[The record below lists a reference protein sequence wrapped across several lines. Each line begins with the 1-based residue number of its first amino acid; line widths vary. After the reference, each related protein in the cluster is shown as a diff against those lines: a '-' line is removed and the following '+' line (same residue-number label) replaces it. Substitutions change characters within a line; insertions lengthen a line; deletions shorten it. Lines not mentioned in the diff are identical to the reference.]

1 MKEFFD
7 SEIFIYIVRPI
18 IYIALA
24 YIFYKVVIIFINR
37 ALNNKH
43 LKNKNK
49 KRVNTT
55 LSLINNCLKYI
66 VILLTILIILNS
78 FGIDVSSILAGV
90 GIMAAV
96 LTLAFQDLA
105 KDFIAGIS
113 IVMED
118 QFEIGDNVMINGFR
132 GDVIEMGLKT
142 TRIRD
147 YKGAVQIIA
156 NHMITEVT
164 NYSLNPSLAEVTISI
179 DSDNDLDKVENII
192 KKTMETIDKTYD
204 FLKGNTELW
213 GVEMV
218 DQNSVTYK
226 VVVKT
231 KWGKDFDI
239 KRKMRKDLQ
248 DALTKAGIKMPQTH
262 MEVRNGK

>member
-7 SEIFIYIVRPI
+7 SEIFIYIVRPV
-18 IYIALA
+18 IYIGLA
-24 YIFYKVVIIFINR
+24 YILYKIITFFLIK
-37 ALNNKH
+37 ALHTKY

-66 VILLTILIILNS
+66 IIFLTILLILNS
-78 FGIDVSSILAGV
+78 FGINVSSILAGL
-90 GIMAAV
+90 GIVAAV

-164 NYSLNPSLAEVTISI
+164 NYSLNPSLAEVTIQV

-192 KKTMETIDKTYD
+192 KKTM
-204 FLKGNTELW
+204 
-213 GVEMV
+213 
-218 DQNSVTYK
+218 
-226 VVVKT
+226 
-231 KWGKDFDI
+231 
-239 KRKMRKDLQ
+239 
-248 DALTKAGIKMPQTH
+248 
-262 MEVRNGK
+262 

>member
-1 MKEFFD
+1 MEEFFA
-7 SEIFIYIVRPI
+7 SEIFIYLVRPI
-18 IYIALA
+18 IYIGLA
-24 YIFYKVVIIFINR
+24 YIFYKIITFFLNK
-37 ALNNKH
+37 ALHTKY

-66 VILLTILIILNS
+66 IIFLTILIILNS
-78 FGIDVSSILAGV
+78 FGINVSSILAGL
-90 GIMAAV
+90 GIVAAV

-156 NHMITEVT
+156 NHTITEVI
-164 NYSLNPSLAEVTISI
+164 NYSLNPSLAEITISV
-179 DSDNDLDKVENII
+179 DYKNDLDKVEQVIRE
-192 KKTMETIDKTYD
+192 TMMKIDATYEN
-204 FLKGNTELW
+204 LKGKTELW
-213 GVEMV
+213 GVETI

-226 VVVKT
+226 IVVKT
-231 KWGKDFDI
+231 KSNFDFTVQRNMRRDFQEALLKANI
-239 KRKMRKDLQ
+239 KL
-248 DALTKAGIKMPQTH
+248 PQTH
-262 MEVRNGK
+262 MEVHNGK

>member
-1 MKEFFD
+1 MKEFLD

-18 IYIALA
+18 IYIGFA
-24 YIFYKVVIIFINR
+24 YISYKVITFFLTK
-37 ALNNKH
+37 ALHTKY
-43 LKNKNK
+43 LKSKNK

-66 VILLTILIILNS
+66 IIFLTILVLLNS
-78 FGIDVSSILAGV
+78 FGINVSSILAGL
-90 GIMAAV
+90 GIVAAV

-142 TRIRD
+142 TRIKD
-147 YKGAVQIIA
+147 YKGAVQIIS

-164 NYSLNPSLAEVTISI
+164 NYSLNPSLAEVTISV
-179 DSDNDLDKVENII
+179 DSDNNLDKVEKII
-192 KKTMETIDKTYD
+192 RKTMDTIDKTYD

-213 GVEMV
+213 GVEMLE
-218 DQNSVTYK
+218 QNAVTYK
-226 VVVKT
+226 LAVKT
-231 KWGKDFDI
+231 KTGKDFDVQ
-239 KRKMRKDLQ
+239 RKMRKDLQ

>member
-1 MKEFFD
+1 MKDFFD
-7 SEIFIYIVRPI
+7 SEIFIYIVRPV
-18 IYIALA
+18 IYIGLA
-24 YIFYKVVIIFINR
+24 YILYKIITFFLKK
-37 ALNNKH
+37 ALHTKY

-66 VILLTILIILNS
+66 IIFLTILLILNS
-78 FGIDVSSILAGV
+78 FGINVSSILAGL
-90 GIMAAV
+90 GIVAAV

-132 GDVIEMGLKT
+132 GDVIAMGLKT
-142 TRIRD
+142 TRIKD
-147 YKGAVQIIA
+147 YKGAVQIIS

-164 NYSLNPSLAEVTISI
+164 NYSLNPSLAEVTIQV

-192 KKTMETIDKTYD
+192 KKTMEQIDKTYD
-204 FLKGNTELW
+204 FLKGKTELW

-231 KWGKDFDI
+231 KSGKDFDI
-239 KRKMRKDLQ
+239 QRNMRRDLQ
-248 DALTKAGIKMPQTH
+248 AALTTAGIKMPQTH

>member
-7 SEIFIYIVRPI
+7 SEIFIYIVRPV
-18 IYIALA
+18 IYIGLA
-24 YIFYKVVIIFINR
+24 YIFYKVLTYFLNK
-37 ALNNKH
+37 ALHYKNLN
-43 LKNKNK
+43 NKNK

-55 LSLINNCLKYI
+55 LSILNNCLKYI

-90 GIMAAV
+90 GIVAAV

-179 DSDNDLDKVENII
+179 DSDNDLDKVEKII
-192 KKTMETIDKTYD
+192 RKTMETIDKTYD

-226 VVVKT
+226 VAVKT
-231 KWGKDFDI
+231 KSGKDFEVQ
-239 KRKMRKDLQ
+239 RKMRKDLQ

>member
-1 MKEFFD
+1 MEEFFS
-7 SEIFIYIVRPI
+7 SEIFKYIVLPI
-18 IYIALA
+18 IYIGLA
-24 YIFYKVVIIFINR
+24 YIFYKLFIYFLNK

-49 KRVNTT
+49 KRVKTT
-55 LSLINNCLKYI
+55 LSIINNCLKYI
-66 VILLTILIILNS
+66 IIFLTILVILNNY
-78 FGIDVSSILAGV
+78 GINVSSILAGL
-90 GIMAAV
+90 GIVAAV

-132 GDVIEMGLKT
+132 GDVIAMGLKT
-142 TRIRD
+142 TRIKD

-164 NYSLNPSLAEVTISI
+164 NYSLNPSLAEVTIAV
-179 DSDNDLDKVENII
+179 DSDNDLDKVEKII
-192 KKTMETIDKTYD
+192 KKTMEKIDSTYEN
-204 FLKGNTELW
+204 LKGNTELW

-226 VVVKT
+226 VAVKT
-231 KWGKDFDI
+231 KSGYDFEI
-239 KRKMRKDLQ
+239 QRNMRRDLQ
-248 DALTKAGIKMPQTH
+248 AALTAGNIKMPQTH

>member
-1 MKEFFD
+1 MKEFFA

-55 LSLINNCLKYI
+55 LSIINNCLKYI
-66 VILLTILIILNS
+66 VIFLTILVVLNS
-78 FGIDVSSILAGV
+78 YGIDVSSILAGV

-164 NYSLNPSLAEVTISI
+164 NYSLNPSLAEVTIQV

-192 KKTMETIDKTYD
+192 KKTMEQIDKTYD
-204 FLKGNTELW
+204 FLKGKTELW

-218 DQNSVTYK
+218 NQNSVTYK

-231 KWGKDFDI
+231 KSGKDFDI
-239 KRKMRKDLQ
+239 QRNMRRDLQ
-248 DALTKAGIKMPQTH
+248 AALTTAGIKMPQTH

>member
-7 SEIFIYIVRPI
+7 SEIFIYIVRPV
-18 IYIALA
+18 IYIGLA
-24 YIFYKVVIIFINR
+24 YILYKIITFFLKK
-37 ALNNKH
+37 ALHTKY

-66 VILLTILIILNS
+66 IIFLTILLILNS
-78 FGIDVSSILAGV
+78 FGINVSSILAGL
-90 GIMAAV
+90 GIVAAV

-132 GDVIEMGLKT
+132 GDVIAMGLKT
-142 TRIRD
+142 TRIKD
-147 YKGAVQIIA
+147 YKGAVQIIS

-164 NYSLNPSLAEVTISI
+164 NYSLNPSLAEVTISV
-179 DSDNDLDKVENII
+179 DSDNDLDKVEKII
-192 KKTMETIDKTYD
+192 RRTMETIDKTYD

-226 VVVKT
+226 VAVKT
-231 KWGKDFDI
+231 KSGKDFEI
-239 KRKMRKDLQ
+239 QRKMRKDLQ

>member
-1 MKEFFD
+1 MKDFFA
-7 SEIFIYIVRPI
+7 SEIFIYIVRPV
-18 IYIALA
+18 IYIGLA
-24 YIFYKVVIIFINR
+24 YILYKIITFFLIK
-37 ALNNKH
+37 ALHTKY

-66 VILLTILIILNS
+66 IIFLTILLILNS
-78 FGIDVSSILAGV
+78 FGINVSSILAGL
-90 GIMAAV
+90 GIVAAV

-147 YKGAVQIIA
+147 YKGAVQIIS

-179 DSDNDLDKVENII
+179 DSDNDLDKVEKII
-192 KKTMETIDKTYD
+192 RKTMETIDKTYD

-226 VVVKT
+226 VAVKT
-231 KWGKDFDI
+231 KSGKDFEI
-239 KRKMRKDLQ
+239 QRKMRKDLQ

>member
-1 MKEFFD
+1 MEEFFS
-7 SEIFIYIVRPI
+7 SEIFKYIVLSI
-18 IYIALA
+18 IYIGLA
-24 YIFYKVVIIFINR
+24 YIFYKLFIYFLNK

-49 KRVNTT
+49 KRVKTT
-55 LSLINNCLKYI
+55 LSIINNCLKYI
-66 VILLTILIILNS
+66 IIFLTILVILNNY
-78 FGIDVSSILAGV
+78 GINVSSILAGL
-90 GIMAAV
+90 GIVAAV

-132 GDVIEMGLKT
+132 GDVIAMGLKT

-164 NYSLNPSLAEVTISI
+164 NYSLNPSLAEVTIAV
-179 DSDNDLDKVENII
+179 DSDNDLDKVEKII
-192 KKTMETIDKTYD
+192 KKTMEKIDSTYEN
-204 FLKGNTELW
+204 LKGNTELW

-226 VVVKT
+226 VAVKT
-231 KWGKDFDI
+231 KSGYDFEI
-239 KRKMRKDLQ
+239 QRNMRRDLQ
-248 DALTKAGIKMPQTH
+248 AALTAGNIKMPQTH

>member
-1 MKEFFD
+1 MKEFIATD
-7 SEIFIYIVRPI
+7 IFIYLVRPI

-24 YIFYKVVIIFINR
+24 YIFYKIITYLINR
-37 ALNNKH
+37 TLNNKKITS
-43 LKNKNK
+43 KNR
-49 KRVNTT
+49 KRVKTT
-55 LSLINNCLKYI
+55 ISLINNCLKYI
-66 VILLTILIILNS
+66 IIFLTILIILGS
-78 FGIDVSSILAGV
+78 IGIDVSKIFAGL

-132 GDVIEMGLKT
+132 GDVVEMGLKT

-156 NHMITEVT
+156 NHTITEVI

-179 DSDNDLDKVENII
+179 DSKNDLNKVEKVI
-192 KKTMETIDKTYD
+192 KETMLKIDSTYEN
-204 FLKGNTELW
+204 LKGKTELL
-213 GVEMV
+213 GVETV
-218 DQNSVTYK
+218 DQNSITYK
-226 VVVKT
+226 IAVKT
-231 KWGKDFDI
+231 KATYDSAIQRNMRRDF
-239 KRKMRKDLQ
+239 Q
-248 DALTKAGIKMPQTH
+248 DALLKADIKLPQTH
-262 MEVRNGK
+262 LEVYNGK

>member
-7 SEIFIYIVRPI
+7 SELFIYIVRPI

-24 YIFYKVVIIFINR
+24 YIFYKILTYFLNK
-37 ALNNKH
+37 ALHYKNLN
-43 LKNKNK
+43 NKNK

-55 LSLINNCLKYI
+55 LSILNNCLKYI
-66 VILLTILIILNS
+66 VIFLTILIILNS
-78 FGIDVSSILAGV
+78 FGIDVSSILAGL
-90 GIMAAV
+90 GIVAAV

-142 TRIRD
+142 TRIKD
-147 YKGAVQIIA
+147 YKGAVQIIS

-164 NYSLNPSLAEVTISI
+164 NYSLNPALAEVTIAV

-192 KKTMETIDKTYD
+192 RKTVENIDKTYD
-204 FLKGNTELW
+204 FLKGKTELW

-231 KWGKDFDI
+231 KSGKEFDI
-239 KRKMRKDLQ
+239 QRNMRRDLQ
-248 DALTKAGIKMPQTH
+248 AALTKANIKMPQTH
-262 MEVRNGK
+262 IEVRNGK

>member
-1 MKEFFD
+1 MQEFLE
-7 SEIFIYIVRPI
+7 SSIFIYIVKPI

-24 YIFYKVVIIFINR
+24 FVFYKILTFLLNR
-37 ALNNKH
+37 ALHTKY
-43 LKNKNK
+43 LKSKNK

-66 VILLTILIILNS
+66 IIFLTILVVLNN
-78 FGIDVSSILAGV
+78 FGINVSSILAGL
-90 GIMAAV
+90 GIVAAV

-142 TRIRD
+142 TRLRD
-147 YKGAVQIIA
+147 YKGAVQIIS

-164 NYSLNPSLAEVTISI
+164 NYSLNPSLAEITIAV
-179 DSDNDLDKVENII
+179 DSSNDLDKVEKVI
-192 KKTMETIDKTYD
+192 KETMTSIDSSYQG
-204 FLKGNTELW
+204 LKSKTELL
-213 GVEMV
+213 GVEMI
-218 DQNSVTYK
+218 DQNAVTYK
-226 VVVKT
+226 ISVTTKT
-231 KWGKDFDI
+231 NQNFTVERNMRRDFQTALLKAKI
-239 KRKMRKDLQ
+239 KLPK
-248 DALTKAGIKMPQTH
+248 TH
-262 MEVRNGK
+262 MEVLNGK

>member
-1 MKEFFD
+1 MEEFFA
-7 SEIFIYIVRPI
+7 SEIFIYLVRPI
-18 IYIALA
+18 IYIGLA
-24 YIFYKVVIIFINR
+24 YIFYKIITFFLNK
-37 ALNNKH
+37 ALHTKY

-66 VILLTILIILNS
+66 IIFLTILIILNS
-78 FGIDVSSILAGV
+78 FGINVSSILAGL
-90 GIMAAV
+90 GIVAAV

-142 TRIRD
+142 TRIKD
-147 YKGAVQIIA
+147 YKGAVQIIS

-164 NYSLNPSLAEVTISI
+164 NYSLNPSLAEVTISV
-179 DSDNDLDKVENII
+179 DSDNDLDKVEKII
-192 KKTMETIDKTYD
+192 RKTMDNIDKTYD
-204 FLKGNTELW
+204 FLKGKTELW
-213 GVEMV
+213 GVELV

-226 VVVKT
+226 VAVKT
-231 KWGKDFDI
+231 KAGKDFDI
-239 KRKMRKDLQ
+239 QRSMRRDLQ
-248 DALTKAGIKMPQTH
+248 AALTTAGIKMPQTH

>member
-7 SEIFIYIVRPI
+7 SEIFIYIVRPV
-18 IYIALA
+18 IYIGLA
-24 YIFYKVVIIFINR
+24 YIFYKVLTYFLNK
-37 ALNNKH
+37 ALHYKNLN
-43 LKNKNK
+43 NKNK

-55 LSLINNCLKYI
+55 LSILNNCLKYI
-66 VILLTILIILNS
+66 VIFLTILIILNS
-78 FGIDVSSILAGV
+78 FGIDVSSILAGL
-90 GIMAAV
+90 GIVAAV

-132 GDVIEMGLKT
+132 GDVIGMGLKT
-142 TRIRD
+142 TRIKD
-147 YKGAVQIIA
+147 YKGAVQIIS

-164 NYSLNPSLAEVTISI
+164 NYSLNPSLAEVTIQV

-226 VVVKT
+226 LAVKT
-231 KWGKDFDI
+231 KTGKDFDI
-239 KRKMRKDLQ
+239 QRKMRKDLQ

>member
-1 MKEFFD
+1 MEEFFS
-7 SEIFIYIVRPI
+7 SEIFKYIVLPI
-18 IYIALA
+18 IYIGLA
-24 YIFYKVVIIFINR
+24 YIFYKLFIYFLNK

-49 KRVNTT
+49 KRVKTT
-55 LSLINNCLKYI
+55 LSIINNCLKYI
-66 VILLTILIILNS
+66 IIFLTILVILNNY
-78 FGIDVSSILAGV
+78 GINVSSILAGL
-90 GIMAAV
+90 GIVAAV

-132 GDVIEMGLKT
+132 GDVIAMGLKT

-164 NYSLNPSLAEVTISI
+164 NYSLNPSLAEVTIAV
-179 DSDNDLDKVENII
+179 DSDNDLDKVEKII
-192 KKTMETIDKTYD
+192 KKTIEKIDSTYEN
-204 FLKGNTELW
+204 LKGNTELW

-226 VVVKT
+226 VAVKT
-231 KWGKDFDI
+231 KSGYDFEI
-239 KRKMRKDLQ
+239 QRNMRRDLQ
-248 DALTKAGIKMPQTH
+248 SALTAGNIKMPQTH

>member
-1 MKEFFD
+1 MEEFLS
-7 SEIFIYIVRPI
+7 SEIFKYIVLPVV
-18 IYIALA
+18 YIGLA
-24 YIFYKVVIIFINR
+24 YIFYKLFIYFINK

-43 LKNKNK
+43 LKSKNK
-49 KRVNTT
+49 KRINTT
-55 LSLINNCLKYI
+55 LSIINNCLKYI
-66 VILLTILIILNS
+66 IIFLTILIILNNY
-78 FGIDVSSILAGV
+78 GINVSSILAGL
-90 GIMAAV
+90 GIVAAV

-132 GDVIEMGLKT
+132 GDVIAMGLKT
-142 TRIRD
+142 TRIKD

-164 NYSLNPSLAEVTISI
+164 NYSLNPSLAEVTIAV
-179 DSDNDLDKVENII
+179 DTDNDLDKVEKII
-192 KKTMETIDKTYD
+192 RKTMETIDKTYD

-226 VVVKT
+226 VAVKT
-231 KWGKDFDI
+231 KSGYDFEVQRNI
-239 KRKMRKDLQ
+239 RRDLQ
-248 DALTKAGIKMPQTH
+248 AALKAGNIKMPQTH

>member
-66 VILLTILIILNS
+66 VIFLTILVVLNS
-78 FGIDVSSILAGV
+78 YGIDVSSILAGV

-147 YKGAVQIIA
+147 YKGAVQIIS

-164 NYSLNPSLAEVTISI
+164 NYSLNASLAEVTIAV
-179 DSDNDLDKVENII
+179 DTDNDLDKVEKII
-192 KKTMETIDKTYD
+192 RKTMENIDKTYD
-204 FLKGNTELW
+204 FLKGKTELW

-218 DQNSVTYK
+218 DQNAVTYK

-231 KWGKDFDI
+231 KAC
-239 KRKMRKDLQ
+239 KDLDIQ
-248 DALTKAGIKMPQTH
+248 RNMRRDLQAALTAANIKMPQTH

>member
-7 SEIFIYIVRPI
+7 SELFIYIVRPI

-24 YIFYKVVIIFINR
+24 YIFYKILTYFLNK
-37 ALNNKH
+37 ALHYKN

-55 LSLINNCLKYI
+55 LSILNNCLKYI
-66 VILLTILIILNS
+66 VIFLTILIILNS
-78 FGIDVSSILAGV
+78 FGIDVSSILAGL
-90 GIMAAV
+90 GIVAAV

-142 TRIRD
+142 TRIKD
-147 YKGAVQIIA
+147 YKGAVQIIS

-164 NYSLNPSLAEVTISI
+164 NYSLNPALAEVTIAV

-192 KKTMETIDKTYD
+192 RKTVENIDKTYD

-231 KWGKDFDI
+231 KSGKEFDI
-239 KRKMRKDLQ
+239 QRNMRRDLQ
-248 DALTKAGIKMPQTH
+248 AALTKANIKMPQTH

>member
-1 MKEFFD
+1 MKEFFFFFL
-7 SEIFIYIVRPI
+7 FIYIVRPV
-18 IYIALA
+18 IYIGLA
-24 YIFYKVVIIFINR
+24 YIFYKVLTYFLNK
-37 ALNNKH
+37 ALHYKNLN
-43 LKNKNK
+43 NKNK

-55 LSLINNCLKYI
+55 LSLLNNCLKYI
-66 VILLTILIILNS
+66 VIFLTVLIILNS
-78 FGIDVSSILAGV
+78 FGINVSSILAGL
-90 GIMAAV
+90 GIVAAV

-132 GDVIEMGLKT
+132 GDVIAMGLKT
-142 TRIRD
+142 TRIKD
-147 YKGAVQIIA
+147 YKGAVQIIS

-179 DSDNDLDKVENII
+179 DSDNDLDKVEKII
-192 KKTMETIDKTYD
+192 RKTMETIDKTYD

-218 DQNSVTYK
+218 EQNSVTYK
-226 VVVKT
+226 VAVKT
-231 KWGKDFDI
+231 KSGKDFEI
-239 KRKMRKDLQ
+239 QRKMRKDLQ

>member
-7 SEIFIYIVRPI
+7 SEIFIYIVRPV
-18 IYIALA
+18 IYIGLA
-24 YIFYKVVIIFINR
+24 YILYKIITFFLIK
-37 ALNNKH
+37 ALHTKY

-66 VILLTILIILNS
+66 IIFLTILLILNS
-78 FGIDVSSILAGV
+78 FGINVSSILAGL
-90 GIMAAV
+90 GIVAAV

-132 GDVIEMGLKT
+132 GDVIAMGLKT
-142 TRIRD
+142 TRIKD
-147 YKGAVQIIA
+147 YKGAVQIIS

-179 DSDNDLDKVENII
+179 DSDNDLDKVEKII
-192 KKTMETIDKTYD
+192 RKTMETIDKTYD

-218 DQNSVTYK
+218 EQNSVTYK
-226 VVVKT
+226 VAVKT
-231 KWGKDFDI
+231 KSGKDFEI
-239 KRKMRKDLQ
+239 QRKMRKDLQ
-248 DALTKAGIKMPQTH
+248 DAITKAGIKMPQTH

>member
-1 MKEFFD
+1 MKDFFA
-7 SEIFIYIVRPI
+7 SEIFIYIVRPV
-18 IYIALA
+18 IYIGLA
-24 YIFYKVVIIFINR
+24 YILYKIITFFLIK
-37 ALNNKH
+37 ALHTKY

-66 VILLTILIILNS
+66 IIFLTILLILNS
-78 FGIDVSSILAGV
+78 FGINVSSILAGL
-90 GIMAAV
+90 GIVAAV

-132 GDVIEMGLKT
+132 GDVIAMGLKT
-142 TRIRD
+142 TRIKD
-147 YKGAVQIIA
+147 YKGAVQIIS

-164 NYSLNPSLAEVTISI
+164 NYSLNPSLAEVTISV
-179 DSDNDLDKVENII
+179 DSDNDLDKVEKII
-192 KKTMETIDKTYD
+192 RRTMETIDKTYD

-226 VVVKT
+226 VAVKT
-231 KWGKDFDI
+231 KSGKDFEI
-239 KRKMRKDLQ
+239 QRKMRKDLQ

>member
-1 MKEFFD
+1 MKEFFKTD
-7 SEIFIYIVRPI
+7 IFIYIVRPI
-18 IYIALA
+18 IYIGLA
-24 YIFYKVVIIFINR
+24 YIFYKILTFLINR

-43 LKNKNK
+43 LSAKSR

-55 LSLINNCLKYI
+55 LSIINNCLKYI
-66 VILLTILIILNS
+66 IIFLTSLIILGS
-78 FGIDVSSILAGV
+78 FGLDVSKIFAGL
-90 GIMAAV
+90 GIVAAV

-164 NYSLNPSLAEVTISI
+164 NYSLNPSLAEITISV
-179 DSDNDLDKVENII
+179 DSDNDLDKVESII
-192 KKTMETIDKTYD
+192 RKTMENIDNTYKN
-204 FLKGNTELW
+204 LKGKSELW

-226 VVVKT
+226 VAVKT
-231 KWGKDFDI
+231 KSGSDFDI
-239 KRKMRKDLQ
+239 QRNMRRDFQ
-248 DALTKAGIKMPQTH
+248 TALAKGNIKFPQTH

>member
-1 MKEFFD
+1 MKDFFA
-7 SEIFIYIVRPI
+7 SEIFIYIVRPV
-18 IYIALA
+18 IYIGLA
-24 YIFYKVVIIFINR
+24 YILYKIITFFLIK
-37 ALNNKH
+37 ALHTKY

-66 VILLTILIILNS
+66 IIFLTILLILNS
-78 FGIDVSSILAGV
+78 FGINVSSILAGL
-90 GIMAAV
+90 GIVAAV

-147 YKGAVQIIA
+147 YKGAVQIIS

-164 NYSLNPSLAEVTISI
+164 NYSLNPSLAEVTISV
-179 DSDNDLDKVENII
+179 DSDNDLDKVEKII
-192 KKTMETIDKTYD
+192 RKTMETIDKTYD

-226 VVVKT
+226 VAVKT
-231 KWGKDFDI
+231 KTGKDFDI
-239 KRKMRKDLQ
+239 QRKMRRDLQ
-248 DALTKAGIKMPQTH
+248 DALTKTGIKMPQTH
-262 MEVRNGK
+262 MEVRNEK

>member
-1 MKEFFD
+1 MKDFFA

-18 IYIALA
+18 IYIGLA
-24 YIFYKVVIIFINR
+24 YIFYKVLTYFLNK
-37 ALNNKH
+37 ALHYKNLN
-43 LKNKNK
+43 NKNK

-55 LSLINNCLKYI
+55 LSILNNCLKYI

-90 GIMAAV
+90 RIMAAV

-164 NYSLNPSLAEVTISI
+164 NYSLNPSLAEVTIQV

-231 KWGKDFDI
+231 KSGKDFDI
-239 KRKMRKDLQ
+239 QRKMRKDLQ
-248 DALTKAGIKMPQTH
+248 AALTTAGIKMPQTH

>member
-7 SEIFIYIVRPI
+7 SEIFIYIVRPV
-18 IYIALA
+18 IYIGLA
-24 YIFYKVVIIFINR
+24 YILYKIITFFLIK
-37 ALNNKH
+37 ALHTKY

-66 VILLTILIILNS
+66 IIFLTILLILNS
-78 FGIDVSSILAGV
+78 FGINVSSILAGL
-90 GIMAAV
+90 GIVAAV

-132 GDVIEMGLKT
+132 GDVIAMGLKT
-142 TRIRD
+142 TRIKD
-147 YKGAVQIIA
+147 YKGAVQIIS

-179 DSDNDLDKVENII
+179 DSDNDLDKVEKII
-192 KKTMETIDKTYD
+192 RKTMETIDKTYD

-226 VVVKT
+226 VAVKT
-231 KWGKDFDI
+231 KSGKDFEI
-239 KRKMRKDLQ
+239 QRKMRKDLQ

>member
-55 LSLINNCLKYI
+55 LSIINNCLKYI
-66 VILLTILIILNS
+66 VIFLTILVVLNS
-78 FGIDVSSILAGV
+78 YGIDVSSILAGV

-164 NYSLNPSLAEVTISI
+164 NYSLNPSLAEVTIQV

-192 KKTMETIDKTYD
+192 KKTMEQIDKTYD
-204 FLKGNTELW
+204 FLKGKTELW

-231 KWGKDFDI
+231 KSGKDFDI
-239 KRKMRKDLQ
+239 QRNMRRDLQ
-248 DALTKAGIKMPQTH
+248 AALTTAGIKMPQTH

>member
-55 LSLINNCLKYI
+55 LSILNNCLKYI

-90 GIMAAV
+90 GIVAAV

-164 NYSLNPSLAEVTISI
+164 NYSLNPSLAEVTIQV

-231 KWGKDFDI
+231 KSGKDFDI
-239 KRKMRKDLQ
+239 QRKMRKDLQ

>member
-231 KWGKDFDI
+231 KSGKDFDI
-239 KRKMRKDLQ
+239 QRKMRKDLQ

>member
-55 LSLINNCLKYI
+55 LSILNNCLKYI

-78 FGIDVSSILAGV
+78 FGIDVSSILAGL

-164 NYSLNPSLAEVTISI
+164 NYSLNPSLAEVTIQV

-231 KWGKDFDI
+231 KSGKDFDI
-239 KRKMRKDLQ
+239 QRKMRKDLQ

>member
-1 MKEFFD
+1 MKEFFE
-7 SEIFIYIVRPI
+7 SEIFIYLVRPI

-24 YIFYKVVIIFINR
+24 YIFYKVITFFLNK
-37 ALNNKH
+37 ALHTKH

-66 VILLTILIILNS
+66 IIFLTLLILLNS
-78 FGIDVSSILAGV
+78 FGINVSSILAGL
-90 GIMAAV
+90 GIVAAV

-142 TRIRD
+142 TRIKD
-147 YKGAVQIIA
+147 YKGAVQIIS

-164 NYSLNPSLAEVTISI
+164 NYSLNPSLAEVTISV
-179 DSDNDLDKVENII
+179 DSDNNLDKVEKII
-192 KKTMETIDKTYD
+192 RKTMDTIDKTYD

-213 GVEMV
+213 GVEMLE
-218 DQNSVTYK
+218 QNAVTYK
-226 VVVKT
+226 LAVKT
-231 KWGKDFDI
+231 KTGKDFDVQ
-239 KRKMRKDLQ
+239 RKMRKDLQ